1 MTKLLRITCLAASV
15 AATALAA
22 TPAVAAPVGAATPA
36 TARARIVRPLTLT
49 ATRNLDFATITL
61 GTVAAGG
68 ETVSM
73 TTGGVVTCGSGGL
86 TCSGTP
92 VSAEYNV
99 TGTNNQVV
107 QIFSNTTTLTNAN
120 DGSTLTFTPT
130 LPASGTVTLTNA
142 GAPGND
148 FNVGGSITILPATTD
163 GVYSG
168 NIDVTVDYQ

>member
-1 MTKLLRITCLAASV
+1 MTKLLRMTCLAASV
-15 AATALAA
+15 AATALTAA
-22 TPAVAAPVGAATPA
+22 PAVAAPVGASTPA
-36 TARARIVRPLTLT
+36 TARARIVRPLVLA
-49 ATRNLDFATITL
+49 ATRNLDFGTITL

-73 TTGGVVTCGSGGL
+73 TQAGVVTCGAGGL

-99 TGTNNQVV
+99 QGTNNQVV
-107 QIFSNTTTLTNAN
+107 QVFAVASPLTNAN
-120 DGSTLTFTPT
+120 DGSILSFTPNA
-130 LPASGTVTLTNA
+130 PATVTLTNS

-148 FNVGGSITILPATTD
+148 FEVGGAITILPATTD

-168 NIDVTVDYQ
+168 NINVTVDYQ

>member
-1 MTKLLRITCLAASV
+1 MTKLLRMTCLAASV
-15 AATALAA
+15 AATALTA
-22 TPAVAAPVGAATPA
+22 TPAVAAPVGASSPA
-36 TARARIVRPLTLT
+36 PARARMVRPLTLT
-49 ATRNLDFATITL
+49 ATPNLDFGTITL

-73 TTGGVVTCGSGGL
+73 TTAGVVTCGAGGL

-107 QIFSNTTTLTNAN
+107 QIFSAAAPLTNAN
-120 DGSTLTFTPT
+120 DGTTLSFTPT
-130 LPASGTVTLTNA
+130 LPVGSTVTLTNS
-142 GAPGND
+142 GAPGSD
-148 FNVGGSITILPATTD
+148 FEVGGSIVITPTTTD

-168 NIDVTVDYQ
+168 NINVTVDYQ